1 MLIEELVVDPQ
12 DVIAARAETLAGRKA
27 RTPIEAVRA
36 LASMQKRPLPFL
48 NAVRDD
54 EPLLL
59 IGQVRYSQRA
69 DGYDPVATALR
80 FAAAGADA
88 IALFTD
94 DSLYAAD
101 LDDLVMLSRALSIPM
116 LAQNYYTDEYQIVEA
131 RAAGASALM
140 FYTGLVDQPA
150 LRTLVSATQRNR
162 MTAVVNV
169 HDDDELDYALGL
181 SPYVIGLSSA
191 RPGHIPGSVDRLR
204 GLRERIPVGVHTV
217 LSDPLTTPE
226 QVAAARALHVEAV
239 VVGEPLLNLP
249 GGLARL
255 R

>member
-1 MLIEELVVDPQ
+1 MLIEERVVDPQ
-12 DVIAARAETLAGRKA
+12 QVMQARAETLSQRKA

-48 NAVRDD
+48 NTVTEDD
-54 EPLLL
+54 PLLL

-94 DSLYAAD
+94 DSLYPAD
-101 LDDLVMLSRALSIPM
+101 LDDLVMLSRAVSIPVIG
-116 LAQNYYTDEYQIVEA
+116 QNYYTDEYQIVEA

-140 FYTGLVDQPA
+140 VYAGLMEPA
-150 LRTLVSATQRNR
+150 LLRTLVSATQRNR
-162 MTAVVNV
+162 MTAIVNV
-169 HDDDELDYALGL
+169 HDADELDYALSL

-191 RPGHIPGSVDRLR
+191 RPGQPPGEVVSLRDLR
-204 GLRERIPVGVHTV
+204 GRIPVGVHPIV
-217 LSDPLTTPE
+217 SDPLHTVD
-226 QVAAARALHVEAV
+226 QIAAARALDVEAV
-239 VVGEPLLNLP
+239 VITESLLTLP
-249 GGLARL
+249 GGLARV